1 MVTDNSLRVL
11 RIDFVDVATWQVL
24 IPAMQK
30 NYPVIYLDLKLQFL
44 IQINE
49 KEMFKLKEQVD

>member
-30 NYPVIYLDLKLQFL
+30 SYPVIYLDLKLQFL

>member
-1 MVTDNSLRVL
+1 
-11 RIDFVDVATWQVL
+11 VDVATWQVL

-44 IQINE
+44 IHINE

>member
-1 MVTDNSLRVL
+1 
-11 RIDFVDVATWQVL
+11 L

-30 NYPVIYLDLKLQFL
+30 SSPVIYLDLKLQFL